1 MIISRLLD
9 ANSLSSAHGTFSSA
23 RFCVNSASPD
33 NSTVDGVLTCMK
45 AEEFCSS
52 REVYRCRGLR
62 KRRAGGEKDIGKRG
76 GREGGREGRER
87 SWKEKTVE
95 DKKNQ
100 KTSSYC
106 NYNITLFTHNTC
118 CIIIYNRAQ
127 VTIIIY
133 TQCTV
138 GNK

>member
-1 MIISRLLD
+1 MLVDRRTEMIISRLLD
-9 ANSLSSAHGTFSSA
+9 TNSLSSAHGTFSSA

-76 GREGGREGRER
+76 GRGER
-87 SWKEKTVE
+87 
-95 DKKNQ
+95 DHGKK
-100 KTSSYC
+100 K
-106 NYNITLFTHNTC
+106 
-118 CIIIYNRAQ
+118 R
-127 VTIIIY
+127 
-133 TQCTV
+133 
-138 GNK
+138 